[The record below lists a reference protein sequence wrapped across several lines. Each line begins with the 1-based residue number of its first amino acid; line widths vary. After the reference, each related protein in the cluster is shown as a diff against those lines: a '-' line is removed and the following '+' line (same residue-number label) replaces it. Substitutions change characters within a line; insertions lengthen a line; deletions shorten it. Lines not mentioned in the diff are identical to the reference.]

1 MARSSDMAKNPA
13 GRLAQVLALKRQG
26 QWQQAEVLLRKALAA
41 SPDDAEI
48 LYQLALLK
56 TEAGAFA
63 EAHFFVISAL
73 AADPA
78 LFRAYMLLGRIQA
91 ETGSPEAALG
101 SYDQALMIAPLD
113 AEAHFGRGV
122 VLQRLGRL
130 EDALASY
137 DQSLVAAPDQAEV
150 WCNHGNTLMALRR
163 FDDALQSFD
172 RGLKYRADVGMLHY
186 NRASAL
192 NALGRGAEA
201 LTAYERALVLEP
213 GNIDFRNN
221 RGNTRFEAGDFA
233 GATAD
238 FQWIIAND
246 PDNAQGYNGLGMTL
260 QDQGDLEEAEK
271 LYCRGIALAP
281 DYADVHH
288 NLALVLLYKRNF
300 AGAWPEYEHR
310 CDPTA
315 YRANLRKKAPSIAV
329 FERLPLWRGPR
340 DQVAGPVGIWYEQ
353 GIGDQILFSTMIPE
367 LVETGQPFVYEVDP
381 RLLPAYQRSF
391 PAVKFVRSDDP
402 PDAALATAGAALFCG
417 SLPGLFRPSV
427 ESFTRQPRRIL
438 QAAPERV
445 AHYRSRLGDGFKLA
459 LSWRSARVGRLGASK
474 SVSLADFAPLL
485 AVPGVQGVDVQYGDT
500 AAERAGL
507 PQTYDVHIEHVEGVD
522 FYQDLDEVLAILEAC
537 DLLITTSNA
546 NAHLAAALGKP
557 VWLLYPGERAPFHY
571 WAHGGDHRCL
581 WYPSVEIVSAPD
593 LADWTQLIAH
603 AAAKLQALR

>member
-1 MARSSDMAKNPA
+1 MAKKPT
-13 GRLAQVLALKRQG
+13 GRIAQALSLKRQG
-26 QWQQAEVLLRKALAA
+26 QWPQAEAVLRQALTVR
-41 SPDDAEI
+41 PDDAEV

-56 TEAGAFA
+56 TETGAFA
-63 EAHFFVISAL
+63 EAHFFVTSAL
-73 AADPA
+73 AVDPA
-78 LFRAYMLLGRIQA
+78 LFRAYTLLGRIQA

-101 SYDQALMIAPLD
+101 SYDQALLIAPRD

-122 VLQRLGRL
+122 VLQRLERL

-137 DQSLVAAPDQAEV
+137 DQSLTAAPDQAEV

-172 RGLKYRADVGMLHY
+172 RGLKHRIDVGMLHY

-201 LTAYERALVLEP
+201 LTAYERALTLEP
-213 GNIDFRNN
+213 NNIDFRNN

-233 GATAD
+233 GAIAD
-238 FQWIIAND
+238 FQWIIDHD

-260 QDQGDLEEAEK
+260 HDRGHLDEAEK
-271 LYCRGIALAP
+271 LYVRALDLAP
-281 DYADVHH
+281 DFADVHH
-288 NLALVLLYKRNF
+288 NLAVVRLYKRNF
-300 AGAWPEYEHR
+300 AAAWTEYEHR

-315 YRANLRKKAPSIAV
+315 FRANLRKKAPSIAV
-329 FERLPLWRGPR
+329 FERLPLWRGPAHK
-340 DQVAGPVGIWYEQ
+340 VAGPVGIWYEQ
-353 GIGDQILFSTMIPE
+353 GIGDQILFSTLIPE
-367 LVETGQPFVYEVDP
+367 LVESGQPFVYEVDP

-391 PAVKFVRSDDP
+391 PTVQFIGSNDP

-427 ESFTRQPRRIL
+427 ESFARQPRRIL

-445 AHYRSRLGDGFKLA
+445 AHYRSRLGGDFKLA
-459 LSWRSARVGRLGASK
+459 LSWRSARVGRLGVSK
-474 SVSLADFAPLL
+474 TASLADFAPLL
-485 AVPGVQGVDVQYGDT
+485 AVPGVRGIDVQYGDT
-500 AAERAGL
+500 AAERAAL
-507 PQTYDVHIEHVEGVD
+507 PQTHGVQIEHAEGVD
-522 FYQDLDEVLAILEAC
+522 FYQDLDEVLAILDAC

-557 VWLLYPGERAPFHY
+557 VWLLYPAERAPFHY

-581 WYPSVEIVSAPD
+581 WYPSVEIISAPD
-593 LADWTQLIAH
+593 LTDWPRLIVH
-603 AAAKLQALR
+603 AAAKLQALRA